1 MTSQRLRHV
10 DVLLRAPWTV
20 VLSASDGFPF
30 AERKQLLVAN
40 PVSFLAQKVLVHA
53 NRNRSERA
61 KNILYIHDT
70 FEAFGARITDLRAEW
85 INKIR
90 SRLNARSVRLVEHA
104 ADTFFG
110 GTSDP
115 IREAFRVAQERALS
129 PEAIREV
136 CSFGFRQVFRA
147 SD

>member
-1 MTSQRLRHV
+1 M
-10 DVLLRAPWTV
+10 
-20 VLSASDGFPF
+20 
-30 AERKQLLVAN
+30 LVAN
-40 PVSFLAQKVLVHA
+40 PGSFLAQKVMVHTR
-53 NRNRSERA
+53 RNRSERA
-61 KNILYIHDT
+61 KDILYIHDT
-70 FEAFGARITDLRAEW
+70 FERFGARITDLRAEW

-90 SRLNARSVRLVEHA
+90 SRLHARSVRLIERA

-115 IREAFRVAQERALS
+115 VREASRIAQDRALS

-136 CSFGFRQVFRA
+136 CSFGFRQVFLS